1 MKDCHRNE
9 LLFRVIEE
17 DVEGDW
23 QSHATTS
30 ARRNLSMSIFPMTIG
45 KGRVDFLR
53 SSPEH
58 VRLSLSQ
65 LREFGNSVNSVCEQ
79 QSTSLDGRF
88 WKILNTGR

>member
-45 KGRVDFLR
+45 KGRFDFLR

-58 VRLSLSQ
+58 VRISLSR
-65 LREFGNSVNSVCEQ
+65 LREFGNSVCEQ

-88 WKILNTGR
+88 RKILNTGR